1 MQLKPGTKL
10 QNGKYEII
18 KTLGQGGF
26 GITYLAEQVALHR
39 KVAIKEFFMKEYC
52 ERDETT
58 KLVTLGTSSG
68 SKELV
73 ARFRAKFI
81 REAQMI
87 AGLEHPNIVKIHDV
101 FEENGTAYYVMEFL
115 EGESLS
121 DRVKETG
128 PLPEKEALKYIRQVG
143 EALSYLHG
151 QNCLHFDVK
160 PSNILV
166 NKSSNAV
173 LIDFGVSKHYD
184 AAGSQTSSTPVGIS
198 RGYAPMEQY
207 QQNEISTFTPATDI
221 YALGATLYTLLT
233 GEVPPSA
240 SEVYE
245 DGVPPMPEKIS
256 KTTRAAVE
264 KAMQPRRKDRPQ
276 TVGAFMSLL
285 DADYEG
291 TIVDLEPHPIPK
303 PKPKPKP
310 ESKPIPKPKPA
321 PKPTPEKKKSKTW
334 LWALLGAAAVA
345 AVAAII
351 AAIVLGGRKEK
362 PIDDELIPPVESTA
376 VAEPAVEQT
385 QAPALARVAS
395 GSLKVTSTPS
405 GATIWLDGKNTEKNT
420 PATIDGLDP
429 SNYSIRLV
437 LDGYLD
443 YKGSIVVVADSLVE
457 IKQKLTVKT
466 SVSSPSGSVN
476 GHGYVDLGLSVKWAT
491 CNVGATKPEDYGS
504 YFAWGETKPKREY
517 TWANYKFRE
526 TGDSDYK
533 VTFNKYNTKSNRGTV
548 DNKKELDLSD
558 DAARQNWGGT
568 WRIPTDAELTELREK
583 CVWAWTK
590 LGGKNGYKVTSKTN
604 GNSIFLPAAGCRK
617 ESGLLYAGSDG
628 SCWSS
633 SLYDTDHAF
642 PLYFNSKEVC
652 RGYGGYRFL
661 GNTVR
666 PVTK

>member
-26 GITYLAEQVALHR
+26 GITYLAEQMALHR

-73 ARFRAKFI
+73 SRFREKFI

-87 AGLEHPNIVKIHDV
+87 AGLEHPHIVKIYDV

-166 NKSSNAV
+166 NKSGNAV

-221 YALGATLYTLLT
+221 YALGATLFTLLT

-245 DGVPPMPEKIS
+245 DGVPSMSEKVS
-256 KTTRAAVE
+256 KATRAAVE

-276 TVGAFMSLL
+276 TVGAFISLL

-291 TIVDLEPHPIPK
+291 TIVD
-303 PKPKPKP
+303 PKPKP
-310 ESKPIPKPKPA
+310 EPVPKPKSEPIPA
-321 PKPTPEKKKSKTW
+321 PTPIPSLKPQPPTPAPEKKKFKTW
-334 LWALLGAAAVA
+334 LWALLGSIAA
-345 AVAAII
+345 AAII
-351 AAIVLGGRKEK
+351 VALVLGGK
-362 PIDDELIPPVESTA
+362 
-376 VAEPAVEQT
+376 
-385 QAPALARVAS
+385 
-395 GSLKVTSTPS
+395 
-405 GATIWLDGKNTEKNT
+405 
-420 PATIDGLDP
+420 PATGTI
-429 SNYSIRLV
+429 
-437 LDGYLD
+437 
-443 YKGSIVVVADSLVE
+443 E
-457 IKQKLTVKT
+457 
-466 SVSSPSGSVN
+466 
-476 GHGYVDLGLSVKWAT
+476 GHEWVDLGLSVKWAT
-491 CNVGATKPEDYGS
+491 CNVGATMPEDYGS
-504 YFAWGETKPKREY
+504 YFAWGETTPKGEY
-517 TWANYKFRE
+517 TWENYKYRA
-526 TGDSDYK
+526 GGNLWDNA
-533 VTFNKYNTKSNRGTV
+533 TFSKYNAKSNRGTV
-548 DNKKELDLSD
+548 DNKKQLDLSD
-558 DAARQNWGGT
+558 DAARANWGGT
-568 WRIPTDAELTELREK
+568 WRMPTDEEMTELEEK
-583 CVWAWTK
+583 CNWEWTK
-590 LGGKNGYKVTSKTN
+590 MGDKEGYKVTSKTN
-604 GNSIFLPAAGCRK
+604 GNSIFLPATSYRDDTGLSDVGFLDDIGLADDGFLDDGGLDDERY
-617 ESGLLYAGSDG
+617 SGYY
-628 SCWSS
+628 WSS
-633 SLYDTDHAF
+633 SLWAGNPDYAWHM
-642 PLYFNSKEVC
+642 YFYYSDEVL
-652 RGYGGYRFL
+652 RHYTHRYYGFSI
-661 GNTVR
+661 R
-666 PVTK
+666 PVTE